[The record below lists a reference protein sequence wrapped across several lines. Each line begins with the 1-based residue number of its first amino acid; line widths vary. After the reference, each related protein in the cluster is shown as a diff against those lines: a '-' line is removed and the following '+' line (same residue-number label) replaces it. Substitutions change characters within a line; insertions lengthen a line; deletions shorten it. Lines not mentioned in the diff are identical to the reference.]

1 MPDTTAMPDLCPGCG
16 SDLTRDVCW
25 CDHDDQ
31 PEPTIRHQ
39 NPLRAP
45 QEARRATQTPPMDPP
60 DAEERRRI
68 IADQQER
75 NKARSSSEILR
86 GLGQ

>member
-1 MPDTTAMPDLCPGCG
+1 MPDLCPGCG

-39 NPLRAP
+39 NPTRAP
-45 QEARRATQTPPMDPP
+45 QEARRATQTPPMDPDDLRTFL
-60 DAEERRRI
+60 DAYR
-68 IADQQER
+68 A
-75 NKARSSSEILR
+75 SR
-86 GLGQ
+86 GLVRGGTDD